1 MQTRTLLQGRTR
13 RPVAGPQ
20 APFRV
25 RELISGRFTPT
36 KRPNPSVD
44 HHTPLIALIAT
55 PTPEREPAATVQ
67 SRISGHPRSR
77 CAIRL
82 QRKVRLGNRRT
93 GPPHRKARSDRLCGL
108 HVAPRGPA
116 RQTLG
121 RSADTSA
128 GLRLRPGPRP
138 PLATS
143 ATPAAVSS
151 PTSLAKRPARRATQ
165 VRRRCGRE
173 ARGRAKAGLRPGSFE
188 LATKACPTFGAPAQ
202 SDGVSL
208 EEPTGRADRLVQA
221 SPHTSPP
228 AKPLAAMLR
237 APGTSLGTQLPRKA
251 RLARRPM
258 RPALSDPR
266 PRHQRARLAWSR
278 GDRVSGPDPPVPMPG
293 QPPTS
298 HQLRTSGRGS
308 EYVPH
313 GGRPFIWCCV
323 RVSPRLASGAIR
335 ASLTVLVVR
344 AGTRSP
350 PAVLRTL

>member
-143 ATPAAVSS
+143 ATGGSE
-151 PTSLAKRPARRATQ
+151 LADEPGQRPARRATQ
-165 VRRRCGRE
+165 VRRRCGAASIYRCKF
-173 ARGRAKAGLRPGSFE
+173 ARGSGS
-188 LATKACPTFGAPAQ
+188 
-202 SDGVSL
+202 
-208 EEPTGRADRLVQA
+208 R
-221 SPHTSPP
+221 
-228 AKPLAAMLR
+228 
-237 APGTSLGTQLPRKA
+237 
-251 RLARRPM
+251 
-258 RPALSDPR
+258 
-266 PRHQRARLAWSR
+266 W
-278 GDRVSGPDPPVPMPG
+278 
-293 QPPTS
+293 
-298 HQLRTSGRGS
+298 
-308 EYVPH
+308 
-313 GGRPFIWCCV
+313 
-323 RVSPRLASGAIR
+323 
-335 ASLTVLVVR
+335 
-344 AGTRSP
+344 
-350 PAVLRTL
+350 